1 MHASEL
7 PSSSENAHAGLPT
20 GEPKNQPWW
29 SELTSYHWFVLVVA
43 ALGWLFDTMDQ
54 QLFVLVRQPAL
65 VELLGHADNP
75 QHPEVTRYGG
85 YATSIFIVGWATG
98 GLVFGMFG
106 DRWGRARTMMLT
118 ILLYSLFTGLSA
130 LSVGWWDFALY
141 RFLTGMG
148 VGGEFAA
155 GVSLVAEV
163 MPARARPFALGLLQA
178 LSAVGNMMA
187 ALIYWAIFGLAP
199 EEGIAGLTAWRL
211 VFLVGILPALLVVV
225 IRRRLREPD
234 SWVRAREAILRGE
247 VADGSSKQLGDLRE
261 MFSDPRWRYNTLI
274 GVSLAFCGVVG
285 LWGIGFW
292 TPELVRSFVP
302 KEEQSRYVFL
312 TSFLQNLGA
321 FFGIYL
327 FSLLTSWTNRRIAFA
342 LAYLIGWAATVMVFG
357 FMTESSEIF
366 WMIPILGFSTLM
378 VFGGFAIYFP
388 ELYPTRLRSTGTGFC
403 YNVARYIAA
412 VGPMGLGLVTGLY
425 TAPEGSERA
434 RQGLSELTWLSSLG
448 SIDTP
453 LRYAALTLSL
463 VYLAALLILPFAP
476 ETKGKPLPE

>member
-1 MHASEL
+1 MHTPEHM
-7 PSSSENAHAGLPT
+7 PSSERPAFTNEIQGQTSR
-20 GEPKNQPWW
+20 PWW
-29 SELTSYHWFVLVVA
+29 SELNSYHWFVLIVA

-54 QLFVLVRQPAL
+54 QLFVLVRQPAIA
-65 VELLGHADNP
+65 ELLGQTP
-75 QHPEVTRYGG
+75 QSPEVARYGG
-85 YATSIFIVGWATG
+85 FATSIFIIGWATG

-106 DRWGRARTMMLT
+106 DRWGRARTMLLT
-118 ILLYSLFTGLSA
+118 ILIYSVFTGLSA
-130 LSVGWWDFALY
+130 LSVSWWDFAVY
-141 RFLTGMG
+141 RFLTGLG

-155 GVSLVAEV
+155 GVALVAEV
-163 MPARARPFALGLLQA
+163 MPTRARPFALGLLQA
-178 LSAVGNMMA
+178 LSAVGNMLA
-187 ALIYWAIFGLAP
+187 AVIYWVIFGLAP
-199 EEGIAGLTAWRL
+199 EEGLAGLTAWRL
-211 VFLVGILPALLVVV
+211 VFLVGILPALLVVI
-225 IRRRLREPD
+225 IRRRLREPE
-234 SWVRAREAILRGE
+234 SWVQAREALARGE
-247 VADGSSKQLGDLRE
+247 SADAAARQLGDLRE
-261 MFSDPRWRYNTLI
+261 MFTDRRWRYHTFI

-302 KEEQSRYVFL
+302 KEQQSRYVFL

-327 FSLLTSWTNRRIAFA
+327 FSVLTAWTNRRMAFA
-342 LAYLIGWAATVMVFG
+342 IAYLAAFAATVMVFG
-357 FMTESSEIF
+357 FLTETGEIY

-412 VGPMGLGLVTGLY
+412 LGPMGLGLITGLFA
-425 TAPEGSERA
+425 APADSERGKL
-434 RQGLSELTWLSSLG
+434 GLSELTWLSSWG

-463 VYLAALLILPFAP
+463 IYLVPLVLLPFAP

>member
-1 MHASEL
+1 MHSLDL
-7 PSSSENAHAGLPT
+7 PPENT
-20 GEPKNQPWW
+20 GNEAQQTAEPVRGWW
-29 SELTSYHWFVLVVA
+29 SELNRYHWFVLVVA

-54 QLFVLVRQPAL
+54 QLFVLVRQPAIA
-65 VELLGHADNP
+65 ELLEQSP
-75 QHPEVTRYGG
+75 QSPEVTRYGG
-85 YATSIFIVGWATG
+85 YATSIFILGWATG

-118 ILLYSLFTGLSA
+118 ILMYSLFTGLSA
-130 LSVGWWDFALY
+130 LSVGWWDFAVY

-178 LSAVGNMMA
+178 LSAVGNMLA
-187 ALIYWAIFGLAP
+187 AVIFWTIFGLAP
-199 EEGIAGLTAWRL
+199 EQGLAGLTKWRL
-211 VFLVGILPALLVVV
+211 VFLVGIVPALLVVV
-225 IRRRLREPD
+225 IRKRLREPE
-234 SWVRAREAILRGE
+234 SWVRAREAVLRGE
-247 VADGSSKQLGDLRE
+247 FTDAASKQLGDLRE
-261 MFSDPRWRYNTLI
+261 MFTDPRWRYNTMI
-274 GVSLAFCGVVG
+274 GVLLAFCGVVG

-292 TPELVRSFVP
+292 TPELVRSFVA

-327 FSLLTSWTNRRIAFA
+327 FSVLTAWTNRRIAFA
-342 LAYLIGWAATVMVFG
+342 IAFLVAFAATVMVFG
-357 FMTESSEIF
+357 FMTEKSEIL

-378 VFGGFAIYFP
+378 VFGGYAIYFP

-412 VGPMGLGLVTGLY
+412 IGPMGLGVITALY
-425 TAPEGSERA
+425 AAPAGSARA
-434 RQGLSELTWLSSLG
+434 EQGLSELTWLSSIG
-448 SIDTP
+448 SIDSP

-463 VYLAALLILPFAP
+463 IYLVPLVLLPLAP